1 MQTNWDIPLGVR
13 GVSRVRRVPDSRKNS
28 MANTKRHFHY
38 LAFGQRICST
48 ISLPGFASSDFSNG
62 YNVAVRL
69 MDYTDGK
76 IDSDYGLP
84 VNRLSTNLDL
94 DLIVYE
100 HSRGYL
106 LRFEGACDFVV
117 SDEGSTIEVNPY
129 RGVTAGWLQ
138 NMIYGMLMAFSLH
151 LRGTGNL
158 HASSVEI
165 PGGAVAFLGEPGA
178 GKSTMAA
185 AFAER
190 GHSVIS
196 DDVLVIESESGKYL
210 AQPGVSHL
218 TLSKVSM
225 NTVGRG
231 NMETESLISVGEK
244 LRLPVDGSWASFAK
258 SPVALKGM
266 FLLSRGA
273 EGTEITVERMSV
285 IEATREAVTNTLCL
299 PILPKNAVKRFLAFS
314 ANLAMSIP
322 VWKLRYAEGRA
333 SLGQIHRTVLETVNG
348 Q

>member
-1 MQTNWDIPLGVR
+1 MVNTN
-13 GVSRVRRVPDSRKNS
+13 
-28 MANTKRHFHY
+28 RHFHY

-48 ISLPGFASSDFSNG
+48 MSLPGFASSDFSNG
-62 YNVAVRL
+62 YHVAVRL
-69 MDYTDGK
+69 MDFTNGEKDNDCGSP
-76 IDSDYGLP
+76 I
-84 VNRLSTNLDL
+84 NRLSTNLGL

-100 HSRGYL
+100 HSEGYM

-117 SDEGSTIEVNPY
+117 SDRGATIEVNPY
-129 RGVTAGWLQ
+129 RGITAGWLQ
-138 NMIYGMLMAFSLH
+138 NMIYGILMAFSLH

-165 PGGAVAFLGEPGA
+165 PGGAVAFLGDPGA

-196 DDVLVIESESGKYL
+196 DDVLVIESKSGKYL

-218 TLSKVSM
+218 TLSRASM

-231 NMETESLISVGEK
+231 NMEMDSLISVGEK
-244 LRLPVDGSWASFAK
+244 LRLPVDGSWANFATK
-258 SPVALKGM
+258 PVSMKAM

-273 EGTEITVERMSV
+273 EGTETKFERMSV
-285 IEATREAVTNTLCL
+285 IEATREVVTNTLCL
-299 PILPKNAVKRFLAFS
+299 PILPQDAVKRFLSFS

-322 VWKLRYAEGRA
+322 VWKLQYAEGRA
-333 SLGQIHRTVLETVNG
+333 SLAQIHRAVLEIVNG
-348 Q
+348 